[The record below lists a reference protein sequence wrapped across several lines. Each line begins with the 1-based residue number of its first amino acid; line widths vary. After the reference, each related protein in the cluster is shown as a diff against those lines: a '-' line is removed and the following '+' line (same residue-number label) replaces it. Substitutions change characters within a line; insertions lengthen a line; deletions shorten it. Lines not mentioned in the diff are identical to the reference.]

1 MIKSISMIKISISI
15 LSMYD
20 CYRRYDT
27 DLRGGVG
34 GPLPRVWAVFCCW
47 PWFKLFK
54 LLSCGL
60 LLALAAALVLALA
73 LAATVSVSLEF
84 LEHTSDSLDS
94 AARSLPWCRATVQSS
109 IHGSDIVGEGTLK
122 QKEIGQI

>member
-1 MIKSISMIKISISI
+1 
-15 LSMYD
+15 MYD

-60 LLALAAALVLALA
+60 VLALTAALVLALAAALVLALA

-109 IHGSDIVGEGTLK
+109 IHGSDILGEGTLK
-122 QKEIGQI
+122 QKEIG